1 MFRRRAEQANA
12 GRYQGII
19 ATGEWC
25 GGKVSGV
32 ARQDGGQDRR
42 SETRPR
48 NDGAGIRVSTQR
60 INIRRRGMQ
69 RRRIAKG
76 GWRSKPRGKDRREI
90 RLGCTE
96 RSHSARGT
104 GRPASREGGERNHSR
119 RENMEAEG
127 SGKAQRWMRSCGA
140 GDNQGRREVDRKGK
154 RKMEDCMQQGIPV
167 YEVSEG
173 ESEDMAEGR
182 EEYVQEVRRNG
193 RNKPATRNGEDEG
206 GSPMNGAGRDRGRYR
221 RGRGRRGRGGRRGR
235 DVAAG
240 RSRRGR
246 QCSPSQDEE
255 AETATGDG
263 YRPTRQTIGNRVRIA
278 EKEYREKSNPKIK
291 RIIEHWEEE
300 AIQASQRMRWKIG
313 LISCLIQGTRE
324 EE

>member
-32 ARQDGGQDRR
+32 ARKDSGRDRR

-48 NDGAGIRVSTQR
+48 NDGAGIGNNTQR
-60 INIRRRGMQ
+60 INIRGKGMQ
-69 RRRIAKG
+69 RRRLAKE
-76 GWRSKPRGKDRREI
+76 GWRAKPRGKDRKAI
-90 RLGCTE
+90 RLCCTE
-96 RSHSARGT
+96 RSHSSRRMR
-104 GRPASREGGERNHSR
+104 RPAGREGGERNRSR
-119 RENMEAEG
+119 RENMEEEG
-127 SGKAQRWMRSCGA
+127 SGKAQRWMRSSGA
-140 GDNQGRREVDRKGK
+140 DDDQGRREVDRKGK
-154 RKMEDCMQQGIPV
+154 RKIEDCMQQGIPV

-173 ESEDMAEGR
+173 ESEDMAEGQ

-193 RNKPATRNGEDEG
+193 RNKPVTGNGEDEG
-206 GSPMNGAGRDRGRYR
+206 GSPTNGVGRGRGRYR
-221 RGRGRRGRGGRRGR
+221 RGKGQRGRGGRRGW

-246 QCSPSQDEE
+246 QCSPSQNEE

-263 YRPTRQTIGNRVRIA
+263 NRPTRKTI
-278 EKEYREKSNPKIK
+278 
-291 RIIEHWEEE
+291 
-300 AIQASQRMRWKIG
+300 
-313 LISCLIQGTRE
+313 
-324 EE
+324 